1 MSMGFDDTNNLR
13 DQVIELTLRQHALLR
28 AISAALSS
36 LENDGEEEAE
46 FVRRRSLR
54 DILIRSVLREAI
66 RTCEKTN
73 D

>member
-1 MSMGFDDTNNLR
+1 MSMVFDDTDNLR

-36 LENDGEEEAE
+36 LENDEEEEAE
-46 FVRRRSLR
+46 FVRKRSLR

-66 RTCEKTN
+66 KKCEKGN
-73 D
+73 E